1 MMTQSVTSEKKEEQR
16 YKLNRLK
23 ESVDAEQLLRH
34 LGFEVSISNS
44 TEVRAPCK
52 VHGGD
57 NKTAFRMNKDTKNW
71 TCFSHNCQEDIGYD
85 VISLIMK
92 VLNISFPQAVQYLES
107 ITGVDVKDESAYVDY
122 RRNKDRRDFI
132 NQMRPKHDQV
142 PAKYVS
148 EEHLAVFKN
157 FRSDFFTRRKNG
169 SFPNEVLD
177 FFEIGGGYVDKYGYQ
192 RDVIP
197 IRDDK
202 SVLKGCS
209 FRDITGK
216 ASEDYKYILSD
227 GFQKDKVLYN
237 LDKAKNYM
245 GESRSLIVVEGF
257 KSVWKLYMAG
267 YKNAVA
273 CMGSHITS
281 GQQKL
286 LYSNAFNVYILLDGD
301 EAGVRG
307 MSKAIQAMKGK
318 INLYPIILPWDNRD
332 PADLSVEELQMLLGG
347 DR

>member
-1 MMTQSVTSEKKEEQR
+1 MMPAMISDKDERR

-23 ESVDAEQLLRH
+23 EAVDAEQLLRH
-34 LGFEVSISNS
+34 LGFDISVSNPS
-44 TEVRAPCK
+44 EVRAPCK

-57 NKTAFRMNKDTKNW
+57 NKTAFRMNKETKNW
-71 TCFSHNCQEDIGYD
+71 ICFSHNCQEEAGYD
-85 VISLIMK
+85 VISLVMK

-107 ITGVDVKDESAYVDY
+107 ITGIDVKDESAYVDY
-122 RRNKDRRDFI
+122 KRDKDRRDFI
-132 NQMRPKHDQV
+132 TQMRPKHDQV

-148 EEHLAVFKN
+148 EDHLKVFKR
-157 FRSDFFTRRKNG
+157 FRSDFFTRLGNG
-169 SFPNEVLD
+169 SFPKEVLD
-177 FFEIGGGYVDKYGYQ
+177 FFEIGGGYIDKYGYQ

-202 SVLKGCS
+202 GSLKACS

-237 LDKAKNYM
+237 LDKAKEYM
-245 GESRSLIVVEGF
+245 GKSRNLIVVEGF

-273 CMGSHITS
+273 CMGSRITP

-286 LYSNAFNVYILLDGD
+286 LYSYAFNVYIMLDGD
-301 EAGVRG
+301 AAGIKG
-307 MSKAIQAMKGK
+307 MSKAVQDMKGK
-318 INLYPIILPWDNRD
+318 INLHPIILPWGDRD

-347 DR
+347 EV